1 MKSKTLYNCI
11 DICYSHFALEQF
23 VFSALV
29 YIREKHIVHMY
40 IQYVLL
46 CRENQE
52 GAMYLS
58 RYIKGSPQFIN
69 IHNKKKVRLDAISDK
84 RVKLN

>member
-1 MKSKTLYNCI
+1 MHKTLIKRMKTYMKSKTLYNCI

-40 IQYVLL
+40 I
-46 CRENQE
+46 
-52 GAMYLS
+52 
-58 RYIKGSPQFIN
+58 
-69 IHNKKKVRLDAISDK
+69 
-84 RVKLN
+84 